1 MVEIQPQ
8 QQQDANANATVPGY
22 EVQTITMDM
31 GPDSTTTT
39 EDRDMGYS
47 GEDLFLEEK
56 KVSFV
61 ADWIGPRGMRNSKK
75 KAKGHSVQQSV
86 TRKTLLDGQ
95 GKSRLITVLIYYATK
110 ADERYYK

>member
-1 MVEIQPQ
+1 MMVDIQPQ
-8 QQQDANANATVPGY
+8 QQQDSNANATVPGY

-61 ADWIGPRGMRNSKK
+61 EDRIGLRVM
-75 KAKGHSVQQSV
+75 
-86 TRKTLLDGQ
+86 
-95 GKSRLITVLIYYATK
+95 
-110 ADERYYK
+110 

>member
-1 MVEIQPQ
+1 MMVDIQPQ
-8 QQQDANANATVPGY
+8 QQQDANTNATVPGY

-61 ADWIGPRGMRNSKK
+61 EDWIGLRVM
-75 KAKGHSVQQSV
+75 
-86 TRKTLLDGQ
+86 
-95 GKSRLITVLIYYATK
+95 
-110 ADERYYK
+110 

>member
-1 MVEIQPQ
+1 MMVEIQPR

-31 GPDSTTTT
+31 GPDSTRTTTT
-39 EDRDMGYS
+39 EDRDVGYS

-61 ADWIGPRGMRNSKK
+61 EDWIGLRGMRNSKK
-75 KAKGHSVQQSV
+75 RAGNSVQ
-86 TRKTLLDGQ
+86 
-95 GKSRLITVLIYYATK
+95 
-110 ADERYYK
+110 